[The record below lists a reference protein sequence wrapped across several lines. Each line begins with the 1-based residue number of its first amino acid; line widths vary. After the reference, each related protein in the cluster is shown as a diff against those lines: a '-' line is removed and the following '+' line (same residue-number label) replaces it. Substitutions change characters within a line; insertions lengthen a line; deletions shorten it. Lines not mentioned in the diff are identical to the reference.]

1 MYRHAI
7 LTVGENYGFGRLV
20 FLQIL
25 LDCRSKETK
34 FVMINVTKVS
44 EHGNSVGTLTSD
56 SRSFKNQI
64 FRELVNPV
72 MPLTKACFQ
81 ILLDLLISGRQ
92 D

>member
-1 MYRHAI
+1 MYHHAV

-25 LDCRSKETK
+25 LECRTKETK
-34 FVMINVTKVS
+34 FVMVNVTKVS
-44 EHGNSVGTLTSD
+44 EDDDSVETIATNV
-56 SRSFKNQI
+56 RSFKNQL

-81 ILLDLLISGRQ
+81 KLLYGPCD
-92 D
+92 

>member
-25 LDCRSKETK
+25 LECQTKETK

-44 EHGNSVGTLTSD
+44 EDDDDVETVTTN
-56 SRSFKNQI
+56 SRSFKNQL
-64 FRELVNPV
+64 FRKLVNPV

-81 ILLDLLISGRQ
+81 K
-92 D
+92 

>member
-25 LDCRSKETK
+25 LECQTKETK

-44 EHGNSVGTLTSD
+44 EDDDDVETVSCIS
-56 SRSFKNQI
+56 
-64 FRELVNPV
+64 NPAIC
-72 MPLTKACFQ
+72 M
-81 ILLDLLISGRQ
+81 
-92 D
+92 